1 MLSKIMIK
9 GEIEVITGMHI
20 GTGGEIAAIGAADS
34 PVITD
39 AITTLPIIPGST
51 LKGKMRS
58 VLAKKYNKGRV
69 DTPEDDC
76 KEIKNLFGGMKRPGR
91 VIFSDM
97 VISNMDELEKDYNIY
112 YPTEIKFENTIKRL
126 TGEATPRQIERV
138 IRGTRFNMEII
149 YNLETEKDGE
159 DDIKLLAEAMTLLH
173 YDYIGGHGS
182 RGYGKIRFNNVKAE
196 AVTGDID
203 ESFIEKINAVLRD
216 VK

>member
-1 MLSKIMIK
+1 MFSKIMIK

-58 VLAKKYNKGRV
+58 VLAKKYNTGIKN
-69 DTPEDDC
+69 PEDDC
-76 KEIKNLFGGMKRPGR
+76 EMIKKLFGGMKKPGR

-112 YPTEIKFENTIKRL
+112 NPTEIKFENNINRL
-126 TGEATPRQIERV
+126 LGVANPRQIERV
-138 IRGTRFNMEII
+138 IRGTKFDMEII
-149 YNLETEKDGE
+149 YNLEDKEEGEKD
-159 DDIKLLAEAMTLLH
+159 ISLLAEAMTLLH